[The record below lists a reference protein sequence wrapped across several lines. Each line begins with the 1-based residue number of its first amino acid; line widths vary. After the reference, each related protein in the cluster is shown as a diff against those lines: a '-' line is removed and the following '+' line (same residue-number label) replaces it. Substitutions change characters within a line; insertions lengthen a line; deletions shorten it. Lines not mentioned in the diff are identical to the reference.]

1 MQGKGHEMG
10 RLLILEPFDKPVEV
24 TEVETISQ
32 DWHDGHAAGFAAGQA
47 VLESHENRLREDIV
61 QAILDLNFTYAEART
76 QVLASLAPLLNRVVS
91 QVLPALSREMT
102 LPHIVEM
109 MMDAARRDSAAPM
122 DVHVHP
128 DVLPALQTVWPAAP
142 GTVIRL
148 AADPALA
155 PGQALMRHQE
165 TETLLDLDGVLHRVR
180 DIFATLT
187 AETTERPH
195 HG

>member
-1 MQGKGHEMG
+1 MG

-47 VLESHENRLREDIV
+47 VLESHENRLREGIV

-76 QVLASLAPLLNRVVS
+76 QVLASLAPLLSRVVS
-91 QVLPALSREMT
+91 QILPALTHEMT
-102 LPHIVEM
+102 VPHIVEM

-122 DVHVHP
+122 ALSVHP
-128 DVLPALQTVWPAAP
+128 DVLPALQSLWPATTA
-142 GTVIRL
+142 TLVTL
-148 AADPALA
+148 AADPALS

-165 TETLLDLDGVLHRVR
+165 TETLLDLDGVLDRVR
-180 DIFATLT
+180 DIFSTLT
-187 AETTERPH
+187 AETLERPQY
-195 HG
+195 G